1 LCIKCFDSL
10 RKNVCP
16 FCRVTY
22 DNKIINWEISKRLPK
37 PTIPIIYYQTQIKL
51 NNLKDLLV
59 EFNQTNSESN
69 LNIKNKIV
77 EFKTKEINRRDK
89 EELELEEKNNGKNQ
103 VIVDKLKE
111 FEKTLSENYHEHL
124 ESETNLKKVYDT
136 FKSQIDLD
144 ENKFSEENLKKMKS
158 EIESVHQYF
167 KEKLNAIKNED
178 EKIKE
183 ILSTSKDQSNM
194 DADGIIKKLQMEI
207 DERKKRVTLTRQL
220 AVLFSHSSA
229 TVRPSNQAN
238 INTSEPNLNEEGN
251 NTNESD
257 TTGFTRSQKLF
268 IVILVAVLTIIF
280 MIYPI
285 AMIVMGN
292 FISII

>member
-1 LCIKCFDSL
+1 
-10 RKNVCP
+10 VCP

-51 NNLKDLLV
+51 NSLRDLLR
-59 EFNQTNSESN
+59 EFNLTNSESN

-77 EFKTKEINRRDK
+77 EFKTKDTNQDNEKEFEDK
-89 EELELEEKNNGKNQ
+89 TTNNKNQ
-103 VIVDKLKE
+103 LIVDKLKE
-111 FEKTLSENYHEHL
+111 FEKTLSENYQEHL

-136 FKSQIDLD
+136 FKTQIDLD
-144 ENKFSEENLKKMKS
+144 ENKFSEENLKKFKN

-183 ILSTSKDQSNM
+183 ILNTNKNQSNM
-194 DADGIIKKLQMEI
+194 DTDGIIKKLQMEI
-207 DERKKRVTLTRQL
+207 DERKKKVTLTRQL
-220 AVLFSHSSA
+220 AVLFSHTSS
-229 TVRPSNQAN
+229 TVRPVNQSN
-238 INTSEPNLNEEGN
+238 INTSEPNLNETGN
-251 NTNESD
+251 NAGNETD
-257 TTGFTRSQKLF
+257 NTGFTSSQKVF
-268 IVILVAVLTIIF
+268 IVTLIAVLTFIF

-285 AMIVMGN
+285 AMVIMGKMLSLCN
-292 FISII
+292 YNRFL

>member
-1 LCIKCFDSL
+1 M
-10 RKNVCP
+10 CP

-51 NNLKDLLV
+51 NSLRDLLR
-59 EFNQTNSESN
+59 EFNLTNSESN

-77 EFKTKEINRRDK
+77 EFKTKDTNQDNEKEFEDK
-89 EELELEEKNNGKNQ
+89 TTNNKNQ
-103 VIVDKLKE
+103 LIVDKLKE
-111 FEKTLSENYHEHL
+111 FEKTLSENYQEHL

-136 FKSQIDLD
+136 FKTQIDLD
-144 ENKFSEENLKKMKS
+144 ENKFSEENLKKFKN

-183 ILSTSKDQSNM
+183 ILNTNKNQSNM
-194 DADGIIKKLQMEI
+194 DTDGIIKKLQMEI
-207 DERKKRVTLTRQL
+207 DERKKKVTLTRQL
-220 AVLFSHSSA
+220 AVLFSHTSS
-229 TVRPSNQAN
+229 TVRPVNQSN
-238 INTSEPNLNEEGN
+238 INTSEPNLNETGN
-251 NTNESD
+251 NAGNETD
-257 TTGFTRSQKLF
+257 NTGFTSSQKVF
-268 IVILVAVLTIIF
+268 IVTLIAVLTFIF

-285 AMIVMGN
+285 AMVIMGKMLSLCN
-292 FISII
+292 YNRFL